1 MQLVSIRIWLVAIVA
16 VLAMGCASERQRVP
30 PVGTLVTPELRYDLL
45 RGKRINVRVV
55 DERSNP
61 ELSEGLIATIEDAV
75 ASSYRHAEIPVDE
88 RSSDLLEIRIR
99 AFHTELNKGEWKGCA
114 ALSSTLKVS
123 ERPEVMAFEQC
134 VTKLDTAGPKSGD
147 QAAAKALEDAL
158 ALLLHQVDRMGR

>member
-1 MQLVSIRIWLVAIVA
+1 MRHASSRSWLAAIV
-16 VLAMGCASERQRVP
+16 VVVAMGCASERHAVP

-55 DERSNP
+55 DERSNR
-61 ELSEGLIATIEDAV
+61 EFSEGLIATIEDAV
-75 ASSYRHAEIPVDE
+75 ASSLRHAEIPVDE
-88 RSSDLLEIRIR
+88 TSSDLLEIRIR
-99 AFHTELNKGEWKGCA
+99 AFSTELNLGEWKGCA
-114 ALSSTLKVS
+114 ALSSTLKVG
-123 ERPEVMAFEQC
+123 EKPEVMAFEQC